1 MMAYKTKYTP
11 TNPTKY
17 IGNINTILCR
27 SLWER
32 KFCKYLDS
40 NINVIR
46 WSFEAVR
53 IPYMSPV
60 DNKLHFYIP
69 DFLIETRTKNDLV
82 ETLLIE
88 IKPKKQTKKPEN
100 NKKQKKTIL
109 MENLTYAVNIAKWK
123 AAEKYCNE
131 NGIKFKILTEEDLF

>member
-1 MMAYKTKYTP
+1 MAYKTKYTP

-17 IGNINTILCR
+17 IGNINSILCR

-32 KFCKYLDS
+32 KFCKYLDT
-40 NINVIR
+40 NMNVVR

-53 IPYMSPV
+53 VPYLSPV
-60 DNKLHFYIP
+60 DNKVHFYIP
-69 DFLIETRTKNDLV
+69 DFLIEVKKGNLV

-88 IKPKKQTKKPEN
+88 IKPKKQTKRPEA

>member
-1 MMAYKTKYTP
+1 M
-11 TNPTKY
+11 
-17 IGNINTILCR
+17 
-27 SLWER
+27 
-32 KFCKYLDS
+32 
-40 NINVIR
+40 NVVR

-53 IPYMSPV
+53 VPYLSPV
-60 DNKLHFYIP
+60 DNKVHFYIP
-69 DFLIETRTKNDLV
+69 DFLIEIKKGNLV

-88 IKPKKQTKKPEN
+88 IKPKKQTKRPEA

>member
-1 MMAYKTKYTP
+1 MAYKTKYTP

-17 IGNINTILCR
+17 IGNINSILCR

-32 KFCKYLDS
+32 KFCKYLDT
-40 NINVIR
+40 NMNVVR

-53 IPYMSPV
+53 VPYLSPV
-60 DNKLHFYIP
+60 DNKVHFYIP
-69 DFLIETRTKNDLV
+69 DFLIEIKKGNLV

-88 IKPKKQTKKPEN
+88 IKPKKQTKRPEA